1 MVTGSHTVRK
11 ETIRKHPTALKTGDR
26 IIFSAGMGGDNQVVT
41 VDFVY
46 EEMGIVQIHIN
57 ESGSPI
63 EVLSHNTV
71 KFA

>member
-1 MVTGSHTVRK
+1 MVTTNTSVRK
-11 ETIRKHPTALKTGDR
+11 ETVRKHPSALKTGDR

-46 EEMGIVQIHIN
+46 EESGIVQIHTN

-63 EVLSHNTV
+63 EVLAHHTV